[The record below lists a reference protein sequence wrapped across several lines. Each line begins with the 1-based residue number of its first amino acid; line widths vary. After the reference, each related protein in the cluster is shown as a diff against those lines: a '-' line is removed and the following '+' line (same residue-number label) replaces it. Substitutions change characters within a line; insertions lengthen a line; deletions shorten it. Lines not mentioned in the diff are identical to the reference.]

1 MRKAWSFASSARWG
15 FVWSSISSS
24 RWISAMN
31 VGRLPVRDIAAMRR
45 KIRRASSS
53 CEIASSDSRSWSHSP
68 STRVQR
74 RPATSG
80 YGHDRGISRAG
91 AAVDIPRTA
100 PMTIGDV
107 VTYRGRA
114 VILLGLE
121 PMSVPDRHAH
131 VRDVE
136 TGEELEVV
144 YAELHEHGGLAPTA

>member
-1 MRKAWSFASSARWG
+1 
-15 FVWSSISSS
+15 
-24 RWISAMN
+24 
-31 VGRLPVRDIAAMRR
+31 MRR
-45 KIRRASSS
+45 KIRRVSSS
-53 CEIASSDSRSWSHSP
+53 CEIASSDSRSWSQSP
-68 STRVQR
+68 STGIQR
-74 RPATSG
+74 RRPSSG
-80 YGHDRGISRAG
+80 YGHTGDAHQGIAVRTAT
-91 AAVDIPRTA
+91 VDISWTA
-100 PMTIGDV
+100 AMNIGDV